1 MRKSLHKKF
10 FLLVLFCISFFTANA
25 QKKKKDFGNCNQF
38 QVVKKLSESDP
49 EWDRER
55 RKQERELE
63 KFTQDFIEKR
73 KRDARFARKGDDE
86 LMVIPVVFHIVH
98 NGRESNITEEQV
110 LSGMRLINED
120 FQGRNPQFNNITDGF
135 DAIKATM
142 NIEFRLA
149 KRDPDGNPTNG
160 IVRWHEN
167 EYALDGG
174 KYQDEI
180 KKMSQWPRSK
190 YMNVWVVQSSDG
202 SNGSAYAHYPSS
214 TVGEGE
220 YLDGILSSYWAIGD
234 KGNFQASHVHTFAHE
249 IGHYLN
255 LKHTWGDDTEN
266 GQATVE
272 INGQNVSACIYDDG
286 VEDTPTT
293 LGAQGNCNSV
303 SCGTRDNT
311 NNFMSYSGC
320 TRMFT
325 LGQKERMLA
334 ALHSP
339 VGERNNLWTDA
350 NLIATGVVDGNLYAD
365 LSAPETFTLPG
376 GELKFEEKSGV
387 FNGAIVSW
395 EWTFEGGFPSTYVG
409 KNPPPVRYDVPGLYD
424 VKVKVTDSQ
433 GATSET
439 VKTEYIE
446 VKNEWVMGSARSYT
460 VCDAQFVD
468 NGRSVYYTND
478 QNHLMTFY
486 PEQAGK
492 TIELD
497 FIEFG
502 IEADANCGFDYMK
515 IYDGED
521 KNAPL
526 IGTYCGTNSPGTV
539 KATNAKGAVTVW
551 FFADAGVDAPGWR
564 ADVSCQDF
572 DTAPQVYFDAD
583 SRNLSSGQTRNFTD
597 RSNVAPTTSISSWEW
612 TFEGGTPASS
622 TDQNPSVTYTSNG
635 IYDVTLRITTADGAV
650 ATETYSD
657 YIEVNSDYVMDNKM
671 VTVSDGYFYDTGYKS
686 DYEKNEFKTMTFL
699 PYGDKKQLRVEFE
712 EFALEVSDDCDND
725 YLRVYDGKS
734 IYDPQIGQFCGN
746 SIPADIG
753 NIFTASNPDGALT
766 FSFRT
771 DDETTNFAGFKAK
784 ISTVD
789 APDFLV
795 SFQADENNVPVGS
808 SVNFSENSVSF
819 IQDEI
824 SSWEWT
830 FEGGVPASFIGK
842 TPPAVK
848 YTSSGDFDVTLKVSS
863 TTGKTNTV
871 TKSDF
876 ISVNSDFNIASGVVT
891 VCDAKFYDAGGKTGE
906 TGLNKELIMT
916 FYPETDGQSLSFDF
930 TSFAVEAGDAGP
942 SNPCNYD
949 FLEIYDGENVQ
960 SGLVGRFCGDSSPGT
975 VVATNPKGALTFYFH
990 GDTNTEADGWEANIT
1005 CVAPPVVPT
1014 PFFSADF
1021 TEIKDGGYV
1030 NFTHSIEANKVSSI
1044 TAWEW
1049 TFTGGTPAT
1058 FNGETPPAISYNATG
1073 EYDVSLKVT
1082 TADGSNTKTYTK
1094 LVKVKDV
1101 FKLIGQ
1107 NGHQDIR
1114 TCGGTFTDHDLDG
1127 TGNGELG
1134 EYSSYA
1140 NQTITFYPQEL
1151 GKNVQLSFTSLDIFS
1166 TPNCFADYIEIHN
1179 GKSTNAAVLARIC
1192 GSTLPSDITA
1202 DNAEG
1207 VLTVHFVSNQDGFEY
1222 NGQGWE
1228 ADLSCVDKPS
1238 LAPVAEFVSDLRN
1251 VDVGQDVIFTDN
1263 STNEATAWL
1272 WTFTGKTTF
1281 TSSEQNPRVQ
1291 FPRDGNYSVSLK
1303 ATNAHGENTIVK
1315 NDFIIVSK
1323 EAPTSYIPQANIL
1336 GEREYVISKNESLT
1350 FTDDTDGVADNIE
1363 WNVYAGE
1370 SASGT
1375 SLASGTAST
1384 FDYSFSTNGV
1394 FTVALSASNSEGG
1407 TTDSVKVSV
1416 YESLPNLPVASIEG
1430 ETSRLVHKG
1439 TSLSFVD
1446 ASTGTVDS
1454 KTWALYAG
1462 ASASGVAIASGT
1474 DAGFSYA
1481 FATSGTYTLELTL
1494 TNLRGSSS
1502 ATTTI
1507 NTYEVTAGINSVV
1520 NTSCTS
1526 ASVSYSASVSQG
1538 VDTFLWTFVGGTP
1551 SSSTERNPTV
1561 TYASDGLY
1569 SAVLNVSR
1577 TGVSE
1582 TADASEVVNINTS
1595 GDHVSTVSSFEEA
1608 SALANWTID
1617 NPDNSF
1623 TWELNNTG
1631 GYQSSTS
1638 LVMNNADNRVTGE
1651 VDKITSS
1658 NLDFTNVID
1667 EISFYVAYTQF
1678 DANSPDVLALELS
1691 KDCGQTWTKVYEKT
1705 HTDLET
1711 KNVNGTTESNN
1722 WIPSVD
1728 SDWRKEVID
1737 ASAFAGESKVQL
1749 RFINTSGFGTRIWID
1764 NIEFNQTAAQTP
1776 VADFN
1781 SNPSAVAGEINIT
1794 EGESVTFAD
1803 VSTNTPTSWS
1813 WKVASLEEGTNAD
1826 FTHTFA
1832 NVGTFT
1838 VELSAT
1844 NSAGSSSKSVT
1855 VNVSGLL
1862 TASITPDS
1870 SLDNL
1875 KVLESRIFTA
1885 NSNIVGSTYSWEVL
1899 KDGNVSP
1906 VHTGTGETLSYQFA
1920 TAGNYEVKLTTS
1932 NASQTAS
1939 ASETF
1944 SVTKLENPATLKAIP
1959 ELLVNATHQLEFENL
1974 PAGVTV
1980 FYYAEPLPK
1989 PNVYATVSSEGVLS
2003 ALKATQIPTANQ
2015 IAVKLESNEVYN
2027 QKILYAKFSIKLKP
2041 QTLTLSTETINLKVG
2056 ESFDIS
2062 TIVSGNETALV
2073 LDNKPAFLSLDN
2085 LQITAD
2091 SKGSG
2096 TITVRAIADDVY
2108 ASSEK
2113 TITVNV
2119 APVEYEI
2126 TVNQVANGSISPETL
2141 SVVEGTDQEFTFTP
2155 ALDHE
2160 LKSILVD
2167 GDSVANTS
2175 PYTLS
2180 DIQKAQTVSAV
2191 FRKTVVAPVEYEI
2204 TVNQVANGTISPV
2217 TLNVVEAADQEF
2229 TFDAMDDYELH
2240 SVLVDGDSVS
2250 NTSPYI
2256 LSNIQKAQTVSAVF
2270 RKTVVA
2276 PVEYEITVNQVA
2288 NGTISPATLNVV
2300 EAADQEF
2307 TFDAMDDYELHS
2319 VLVDGD
2325 SVSNTSPYTLSD
2337 IQKAQTVSA
2346 VFRKTVVAPVE
2357 YKITVNQVANGTISP
2372 ATLNVVEAADQ
2383 EFTFDAMDDY
2393 ELHSVLVDG
2402 DSVSNTSPYTLSDIQ
2417 KAQTVS
2423 AVFRKTVV
2431 APVEYKI
2438 TVNQV
2443 ANGTISP
2450 ATLNVV
2456 EAADQEFTFD
2466 AMDDYE
2472 LHSVLV
2478 DGDSVSNTSPYT
2490 LSDIQKA
2497 QTVSAVFRKTVVA
2510 PVEYKITVNQVANGT
2525 ISPATLNVVEA
2536 ADQEF
2541 TFDAMDDYELHSVL
2555 VDGDSVSNT
2564 SPYIL
2569 SNIQKA
2575 QTVSAVFRKTVVAPV
2590 VDFTLKKVEKIA
2602 FGLDE
2607 TYTFEAATYSEG
2619 AIISW
2624 SVSRD
2629 GVDLNLGSKRGVT
2642 FTHTF
2647 NSEGTYVVHAKASL
2661 LTNVQHAQS
2670 PELTVTN
2677 LVDQTLSI
2685 VSVPDLEI
2693 GTTTNLQITG
2703 AMTTLTYVSSDES
2716 IATVDANGLI
2726 TAIAEGNAT
2735 ITVNAEASAEYK
2747 EASGTVDI
2755 TVNRNVLAFDT
2766 DLDFVLNAYPNPS
2779 TGSFKLN
2786 LPKSF
2791 KKGSVDVITAL
2802 GTVFRNFEIK
2812 DGNQT
2817 FNLQGLNAGIYYLK
2831 VTIDGRSSV
2840 LKLTLK

>member
-1 MRKSLHKKF
+1 MNKLLQTRF
-10 FLLVLFCISFFTANA
+10 FLVVLFCISFFTVNA
-25 QKKKKDFGNCNQF
+25 QKTKKDFGNCNQF
-38 QVVKKLSESDP
+38 HVTKKLSETNP
-49 EWDRER
+49 EWRE
-55 RKQERELE
+55 QADIASAELE
-63 KFTQDFIEKR
+63 EFTKDFIERR

-293 LGAQGNCNSV
+293 LGAQGNCSSN

-1058 FNGETPPAISYNATG
+1058 FNGETPPAVSYNAIG

-1094 LVKVKDV
+1094 LLKVKDV

-1127 TGNGELG
+1127 TDNGKLG

-1140 NQTITFYPQEL
+1140 NQTITFYPQEA
-1151 GKNVQLSFTSLDIFS
+1151 GKNVALTFTSLDIFS

-1179 GKSTNAAVLARIC
+1179 GKSTSDAVLAKIC
-1192 GSTLPSDITA
+1192 GNSLPSIIKA
-1202 DNAEG
+1202 DNPDG
-1207 VLTVHFVSNQDGFEY
+1207 ILTVHFVSDQDGFEY

-1430 ETSRLVHKG
+1430 EASRLVHKG

-1551 SSSTERNPTV
+1551 SSSTERDPTV

-1617 NPDNSF
+1617 NPDNSY

-1638 LVMNNADNRVTGE
+1638 LVMNNADNSDLGQL
-1651 VDKITSS
+1651 DKITSS

-1678 DANSPDVLALELS
+1678 NDSSPDVLALELS
-1691 KDCGQTWTKVYEKT
+1691 KDCGRTWTKVYEKT

-1711 KNVNGTTESNN
+1711 VSVSQANSNA
-1722 WIPSVD
+1722 WTPSDV
-1728 SDWRKEVID
+1728 SHWRKEVID

-1803 VSTNTPTSWS
+1803 ASTNTPTSWS

-1832 NVGTFT
+1832 NAGTFT

-1885 NSNIVGSTYSWEVL
+1885 NSNIAGSTYSWEVL

-1989 PNVYATVSSEGVLS
+1989 PNVYATVSTQGLFS
-2003 ALKATQIPTANQ
+2003 ALKATQNPTANQ

-2027 QKILYAKFSIKLKP
+2027 QKVLYAKFSIKLKP

-2062 TIVSGNETALV
+2062 TIVSGNETALE
-2073 LDNKPAFLSLDN
+2073 LDNKPAFLSLNN

-2108 ASSEK
+2108 ASAEK

-2119 APVEYEI
+2119 
-2126 TVNQVANGSISPETL
+2126 S
-2141 SVVEGTDQEFTFTP
+2141 
-2155 ALDHE
+2155 
-2160 LKSILVD
+2160 
-2167 GDSVANTS
+2167 
-2175 PYTLS
+2175 
-2180 DIQKAQTVSAV
+2180 
-2191 FRKTVVAPVEYEI
+2191 
-2204 TVNQVANGTISPV
+2204 
-2217 TLNVVEAADQEF
+2217 
-2229 TFDAMDDYELH
+2229 
-2240 SVLVDGDSVS
+2240 
-2250 NTSPYI
+2250 
-2256 LSNIQKAQTVSAVF
+2256 
-2270 RKTVVA
+2270 
-2276 PVEYEITVNQVA
+2276 
-2288 NGTISPATLNVV
+2288 
-2300 EAADQEF
+2300 
-2307 TFDAMDDYELHS
+2307 
-2319 VLVDGD
+2319 
-2325 SVSNTSPYTLSD
+2325 
-2337 IQKAQTVSA
+2337 
-2346 VFRKTVVAPVE
+2346 
-2357 YKITVNQVANGTISP
+2357 
-2372 ATLNVVEAADQ
+2372 
-2383 EFTFDAMDDY
+2383 
-2393 ELHSVLVDG
+2393 
-2402 DSVSNTSPYTLSDIQ
+2402 
-2417 KAQTVS
+2417 
-2423 AVFRKTVV
+2423 
-2431 APVEYKI
+2431 
-2438 TVNQV
+2438 
-2443 ANGTISP
+2443 
-2450 ATLNVV
+2450 
-2456 EAADQEFTFD
+2456 
-2466 AMDDYE
+2466 
-2472 LHSVLV
+2472 
-2478 DGDSVSNTSPYT
+2478 
-2490 LSDIQKA
+2490 
-2497 QTVSAVFRKTVVA
+2497 
-2510 PVEYKITVNQVANGT
+2510 
-2525 ISPATLNVVEA
+2525 
-2536 ADQEF
+2536 
-2541 TFDAMDDYELHSVL
+2541 
-2555 VDGDSVSNT
+2555 
-2564 SPYIL
+2564 
-2569 SNIQKA
+2569 
-2575 QTVSAVFRKTVVAPV
+2575 
-2590 VDFTLKKVEKIA
+2590 KK
-2602 FGLDE
+2602 
-2607 TYTFEAATYSEG
+2607 
-2619 AIISW
+2619 
-2624 SVSRD
+2624 
-2629 GVDLNLGSKRGVT
+2629 
-2642 FTHTF
+2642 
-2647 NSEGTYVVHAKASL
+2647 
-2661 LTNVQHAQS
+2661 
-2670 PELTVTN
+2670 
-2677 LVDQTLSI
+2677 DQTLAI
-2685 VSVPDLEI
+2685 TSVPNLEI
-2693 GTTTNLQITG
+2693 DETANLDVSG
-2703 AMTTLTYVSSDES
+2703 DMTTLTYVSSDENV
-2716 IATVDANGLI
+2716 ATVSTSGVI
-2726 TAIAEGNAT
+2726 TAIAEGTVT
-2735 ITVNAEASAEYK
+2735 ITVNAEATADYNAASSSISVTVNPAVVVPEDQTLAITSVPNLEIDETANLDVSGDMTSLTYTSSDENVATVSTSGVITAIAE
-2747 EASGTVDI
+2747 GTTII
-2755 TVNRNVLAFDT
+2755 TVNAEATAEYNAASSSISVTVNPAVVVPEDQTLAITSVPNLEIDETANLDVSGDMTRLTYTSSNENVATVSTSGVITAIAEGTVTITVNAEATAEYNAASSNISVTVNPAVVVPEDQTLAITSVPNLEIDETANLDVSGDMTTLTYASSDENVATVSTSGVITAIAEGTVTITVNAEATAEYNAASSSISVTVNPAVVNPVDPEDQTLAITSVPNLEIDETANLDVSGDMTSLTYTSSNENVAIVSTSGVITAIAEGTVTITVNAEATAEYNAASSNISVTVNPAVVVPEDQTLVIASISNLEIDETANLNVSGDMTSLTYASSNESVATVDADGLVTAVGEGEATITVTAERTEKYNEATEEVTINVTSNTVLTT
-2766 DLDFVLNAYPNPS
+2766 DDFNLIVQAYPNP
-2779 TGSFKLN
+2779 GNGVFN
-2786 LPKSF
+2786 LTLPANYK
-2791 KKGSVDVITAL
+2791 T
-2802 GTVFRNFEIK
+2802 GTVEVLSLIGSSIRTFELRK
-2812 DGNQT
+2812 GNYDLSDQT
-2817 FNLQGLNAGIYYLK
+2817 QGIYYLR
-2831 VTIDGRSSV
+2831 VTVDGRVKV
-2840 LKLTLK
+2840 LKLRIK